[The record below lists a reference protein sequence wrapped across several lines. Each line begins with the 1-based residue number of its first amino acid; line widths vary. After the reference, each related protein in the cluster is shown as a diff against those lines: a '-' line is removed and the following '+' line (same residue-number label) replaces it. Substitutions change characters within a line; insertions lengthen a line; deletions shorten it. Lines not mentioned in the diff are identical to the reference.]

1 MRESTDMSNTRMAAP
16 LRVVV
21 RAAYPAVRA
30 GIAALLR
37 DAGCDV
43 IEEPEGGLATLGP
56 ALPDV
61 LVVDLAGDARPAL
74 AGELDGMVPVVYL
87 AEPGRAAALADG
99 GAQGWL
105 PRDVHG
111 DALAAA
117 VRAVAAGMV
126 VLDPAFTPR
135 GARVL
140 DSIEHP
146 DTNTH
151 LTTREHEVLALLAA
165 GMTNKAIARSLAISE
180 HTVKFHVSAV
190 LAKLDARSRTE
201 AVTAAARRGLLN
213 L

>member
-1 MRESTDMSNTRMAAP
+1 MGEDDPMSTRREAAP
-16 LRVVV
+16 PRVMV

-37 DAGCDV
+37 EAGCEV

-61 LVVDLAGDARPAL
+61 LVVDLAGTSVPGP
-74 AGELDGMVPVVYL
+74 AGEVEGMVPVVYL
-87 AEPGRAAALADG
+87 AEPGTPATLGDG
-99 GAQGWL
+99 SAQGWL

-111 DALAAA
+111 DALTAT

-126 VLDPAFTPR
+126 VLDPSFALPAGRDIDVTTS
-135 GARVL
+135 GADAR
-140 DSIEHP
+140 
-146 DTNTH
+146 
-151 LTTREHEVLALLAA
+151 LTAREHEVLALLAA

-180 HTVKFHVSAV
+180 HTVKFHVGAL
-190 LAKLDARSRTE
+190 LAKLSARSRTE
-201 AVTAAARRGLLN
+201 AVTAAARRGLLS

>member
-1 MRESTDMSNTRMAAP
+1 VSIRLRSAP
-16 LRVVV
+16 PRVVV

-30 GIAALLR
+30 GITALLR
-37 DAGCDV
+37 EAGCEV

-61 LVVDLAGDARPAL
+61 LVVDLGSDAHPNP

-87 AEPGRAAALADG
+87 AEDGSVATLGDG

-105 PRDVHG
+105 HRDVHG

-126 VLDPAFTPR
+126 VLDPAFAPT
-135 GARVL
+135 GARITEPGEPA
-140 DSIEHP
+140 DS
-146 DTNTH
+146 DAR
-151 LTTREHEVLALLAA
+151 LTAREHEVLTLLAA
-165 GMTNKAIARSLAISE
+165 GMTNKAIARSLTISE
-180 HTVKFHVSAV
+180 HTVKFHVGAL
-190 LAKLDARSRTE
+190 LAKLGARSRTE
-201 AVTAAARRGLLN
+201 AVTASARRGLLS